1 MHKIK
6 NRDELS
12 DLIDILDEFMDL
24 DDCQFSFEELS
35 TAANSFLQTA
45 KGEVAKQ
52 KVRAPRLSHHSA
64 PLDTYDM
71 IIKQPAKLTV
81 DCMQDFGM
89 IEDCIYA
96 RSNQVENFKRLV
108 RG

>member
-1 MHKIK
+1 MSKIK
-6 NRDELS
+6 NKDELS
-12 DLIDILDEFMDL
+12 DFLDILDEFMEL
-24 DDCQFSFEELS
+24 DNCQFSFDELS
-35 TAANSFLQTA
+35 TAANTFLRTA
-45 KGEVAKQ
+45 KGEVANQ
-52 KVRAPRLSHHSA
+52 KLRAPNLSQHST

-81 DCMQDFGM
+81 DCLQDFGM

-96 RSNQVENFKRLV
+96 RSAQAENFKKFV

>member
-1 MHKIK
+1 MSKIK

-12 DLIDILDEFMDL
+12 DFWISLMNSWIWMI
-24 DDCQFSFEELS
+24 
-35 TAANSFLQTA
+35 ANSASKSSAQLQIHSSGLQRV
-45 KGEVAKQ
+45 KWQ
-52 KVRAPRLSHHSA
+52 NRRCAPHLSHHSA

-81 DCMQDFGM
+81 DCLQDFGM

-96 RSNQVENFKRLV
+96 RSAMLKPSNSL
-108 RG
+108 

>member
-1 MHKIK
+1 MSKIK

-12 DLIDILDEFMDL
+12 YFLDILYEFMDL

-35 TAANSFLQTA
+35 TAANTFLRTA

-52 KVRAPRLSHHSA
+52 KVRAPHLSHHSA

-81 DCMQDFGM
+81 DCLQDFGM

-96 RSNQVENFKRLV
+96 RTAQAETFKQFV

>member
-1 MHKIK
+1 MSKIK

-12 DLIDILDEFMDL
+12 DFLDILDEFMDL

-35 TAANSFLQTA
+35 TAANTFLETA
-45 KGEVAKQ
+45 KGKVAKQ
-52 KVRAPRLSHHSA
+52 KVRAPHLSHHSA
-64 PLDTYDM
+64 PLTPM
-71 IIKQPAKLTV
+71 TIIKQPAKPTV
-81 DCMQDFGM
+81 DCLQDFGM

-96 RSNQVENFKRLV
+96 RSAQAENFKQFV

>member
-1 MHKIK
+1 MSKIK

-12 DLIDILDEFMDL
+12 DFLDILDEFMEL
-24 DDCQFSFEELS
+24 DNCQFSFDELS
-35 TAANSFLQTA
+35 TAANTFLRTA
-45 KGEVAKQ
+45 KGEVANQ
-52 KVRAPRLSHHSA
+52 KVRAPNLSQHSA

-81 DCMQDFGM
+81 DCLQDFGM

-96 RSNQVENFKRLV
+96 RSAQAENFKKFV